1 MGFSVT
7 SITGRLPYARPKC
20 ADPDVDT
27 TAHVE
32 TFDTDEMVAAGIR
45 YIGDLVDVER
55 EARDLFESARAYFRL
70 AV

>member
-1 MGFSVT
+1 M
-7 SITGRLPYARPKC
+7 
-20 ADPDVDT
+20 DT

-32 TFDTDEMVAAGIR
+32 TFGTDEMVAAGIR